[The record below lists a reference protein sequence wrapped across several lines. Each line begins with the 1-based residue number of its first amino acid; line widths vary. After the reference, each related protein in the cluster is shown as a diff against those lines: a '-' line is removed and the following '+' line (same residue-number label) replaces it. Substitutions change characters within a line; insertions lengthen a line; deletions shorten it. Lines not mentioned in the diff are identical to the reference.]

1 MRPVLAALAAILT
14 LPGAACAQ
22 QVPPPPPA
30 PPVAGG
36 WSAAAVS
43 PEVEA
48 AAASAFAALGI
59 SGTELLAIE
68 NVSQQVV
75 AGMNYRMDLV
85 LADHRRWR
93 VQVWRKLDGSHE
105 LTKAEEVKA
114 HH

>member
-1 MRPVLAALAAILT
+1 MRPILAAFAAALA

-22 QVPPPPPA
+22 QVPPPSA

-48 AAASAFAALGI
+48 AAVFAFNALDIPGA
-59 SGTELLAIE
+59 ELLEIE

-75 AGMNYRMDLV
+75 AGINYRMDLV
-85 LADHRRWR
+85 LTGHRRWR

-105 LTKAEEVKA
+105 LTGAEEVKP